1 MLAVQS
7 RWEVG
12 SWQHALCSALHWIHL
27 WVWVFLWVQ
36 GAKTSSSLLPHFPYS
51 SWFPTESA
59 DRFCFSL
66 DILTT
71 IVTAF
76 PHLSLWHWLPYRVLQ
91 VSHTTILRKSQIMP
105 CYLGVISLR
114 MVGKTLLLMG
124 HKLMLRTANLC
135 VCQPLSH
142 CTVQP
147 YQSKKE
153 SFSLLSVRLLPVKE
167 ADKWHASGLLQ
178 KVLMLCSVYCEHNIV
193 LKINRWCADFALST
207 FVFHLW
213 SCPEEEEEV
222 KMSESDEDR
231 RIAEA
236 KAYRIQKYQGVV
248 PFLLL
253 WELRHPQNSGWI
265 NHVPILAGGF
275 RVTQQAE
282 SQQRQM
288 GWSYG
293 AMWV

>member
-12 SWQHALCSALHWIHL
+12 
-27 WVWVFLWVQ
+27 WVFMVACSLFCIALDQSVSL
-36 GAKTSSSLLPHFPYS
+36 GFPLSSRCQNLFITPATLPIF

-71 IVTAF
+71 TVTAF
-76 PHLSLWHWLPYRVLQ
+76 PHLCLWHWLPYRVLQ

-147 YQSKKE
+147 YKSKKE
-153 SFSLLSVRLLPVKE
+153 SFSLLSVHLLPVKE

-178 KVLMLCSVYCEHNIV
+178 KVLVLCSVYCEHNVV
-193 LKINRWCADFALST
+193 LKINR
-207 FVFHLW
+207 
-213 SCPEEEEEV
+213 
-222 KMSESDEDR
+222 
-231 RIAEA
+231 
-236 KAYRIQKYQGVV
+236 
-248 PFLLL
+248 
-253 WELRHPQNSGWI
+253 
-265 NHVPILAGGF
+265 
-275 RVTQQAE
+275 
-282 SQQRQM
+282 
-288 GWSYG
+288 
-293 AMWV
+293 